1 MDKTDDF
8 DLGYQDYTPHVGQE
22 AFHYLA
28 SYTYRYLLMLCGIR
42 GGKTYAG
49 ARQAGPEAWNSECEL
64 NAVYG
69 IIAPTYN
76 MLDRT
81 TWKEFKF
88 ANQAFIAKDN
98 DSKKIIT
105 LHNGREVHGF
115 SAENPD
121 KIRNVTMCGAWVD
134 EAREAKSFRELW
146 KILLGRVL
154 STKGKIIVTSSPNS
168 YDDMHEI
175 FIENRKEGYGVINFP
190 TSTNTTLDQN
200 DIDTLANDYDPK
212 FMEQE
217 LLGKIVIFEGAVY
230 YTFDRSKNAGDLA
243 FKVAQYDPTRPI
255 CLCADFNVDPM
266 AWTLAQ
272 VYENMGLKEVRVFDE
287 IFIRNS
293 NTIECCDEFKD
304 RFPNHDMGVL
314 LYGDATGKNRSTNSN
329 ITNWKIIESELA
341 GYGVSKHVPLANPSE
356 KDRINAMNGMIKNSK
371 GVNRIQIHPKCKHL
385 IRDLEQVS
393 YKEGTVKIDKG
404 KDLMLTHPSDGFGY
418 MIEKEFSLNRARY
431 QGLKI

>member
-1 MDKTDDF
+1 MFTLRK
-8 DLGYQDYTPHVGQE
+8 YKPHPGQE
-22 AFHYLA
+22 AFHRYA
-28 SYTYRYLLMLCGIR
+28 DNVYRYLLMLCGIR

-49 ARQAGPEAWNSECEL
+49 ARQAGRVAWNSKCEM

-88 ANQAFIAKDN
+88 AMHSLIEKDN

-105 LHNGREVHGF
+105 LRNGREVHGF

-121 KIRNVTMCGAWVD
+121 KIRNATLCGAWVD
-134 EAREAKSFRELW
+134 EAREAKDFANLW
-146 KILLGRVL
+146 RILLGRVL

-168 YDDMHEI
+168 FDDMYEI
-175 FIENRKEGYGVINFP
+175 FIENKKEGYGVINFP
-190 TSTNTTLDQN
+190 TSVNTTLDQK
-200 DIDTLANDYDPK
+200 DIDTLADDYDPK

-230 YTFDRSKNAGDLA
+230 YTFDRNKNAGDLA

-266 AWTLAQ
+266 AWPLAQ
-272 VYENMGLKEVRVFDE
+272 VYEKVITDDMGKDHTLKEVRIFDE

-293 NTIECCDEFKD
+293 NTIECCDVFKE
-304 RFPNHDMGVL
+304 RYPNHNMGIL
-314 LYGDATGKNRSTNSN
+314 GYGDATGK
-329 ITNWKIIESELA
+329 
-341 GYGVSKHVPLANPSE
+341 
-356 KDRINAMNGMIKNSK
+356 DRKS
-371 GVNRIQIHPKCKHL
+371 V
-385 IRDLEQVS
+385 V
-393 YKEGTVKIDKG
+393 
-404 KDLMLTHPSDGFGY
+404 
-418 MIEKEFSLNRARY
+418 
-431 QGLKI
+431 